1 MNGAVLGNRRSSSTA
16 GLPRAKVHSEIV
28 SFSVGAVYFL
38 NRGTF
43 DLVSRL
49 PLDPLPA
56 AVRAKADAAPPG
68 QLAIVFAIVLALNAC
83 SSISADNCS
92 VGRQVAVDKG
102 GAACTIAQNARSTL
116 FGGDDYARLW
126 NGEEARRDANVD
138 VSKVN
143 RPPVAPG
150 GAPAVGFIGSLRVN
164 FPYDEPSLTPDVQ
177 EAQSISKTG
186 FDPNEKVAI
195 KFERATLD
203 FFLKQLLSGA
213 LGVDYVAPE
222 DLGGAV
228 TFRTEN
234 PLPKS
239 QVLQVVRDILGR
251 RGLVMKNLNGVYQID
266 RADVVS
272 AIEAASKL
280 GRDNEPN
287 TRIVHVSKGSAGEVA
302 AIVRQLVPEDV
313 SLVPTG
319 ESIVVKAS
327 SPTDLNNVSE
337 LINSLGKNG
346 VGDDKVAV
354 IELRQASPARIATQ
368 LNDFYRARVGAIGPD
383 SVTIIPLE
391 AQNAILVG
399 AKDPRIMAGLRQLTQ
414 QLDRNSVDEQAVRI
428 IPLTHISAEETAQ
441 RLTAIMTG
449 GGQGATPTTGSSAAQ
464 TSAARSANDFSGASS
479 SAPANSPFGSLSST
493 QPSPGSGLSSPAGSS
508 ATTSSESFSENPAG
522 SFNGRPGGSPN
533 PSSRQVASLNNA
545 GVSAAAASVRF
556 EPDVRNNALMV
567 FSNFATFKKLQ
578 DIIKAIDVPQAQVV
592 IEATIA
598 EVDITD
604 DLQFGVQTFL
614 QGKGFS
620 FRNSPSNSQTDPG
633 NNGSFA
639 NIGFSMGNVKANV
652 VLTALQA
659 VTHVKVISSPYLT
672 VLDKKTARLVIGD
685 QIPFA
690 QSTQTSN
697 NSGNTTITE
706 NIQTKDTGVVLE
718 VTPKIN
724 SDNSVT
730 ITIDQQISKPSDSVN
745 TGNKTPVISTRQ
757 VKSDILVQSGRTFVL
772 GGIMQE
778 RIDKTETGV
787 PGLRAV
793 PLVGDL
799 FKTQQNTSSRVEL
812 LVMITPRV
820 VRQSNELEKITR
832 LLRDQLHVR

>member
-1 MNGAVLGNRRSSSTA
+1 M
-16 GLPRAKVHSEIV
+16 
-28 SFSVGAVYFL
+28 
-38 NRGTF
+38 
-43 DLVSRL
+43 VSRL
-49 PLDPLPA
+49 PLDQLQSA
-56 AVRAKADAAPPG
+56 ARNAAEAAPPG
-68 QLAIVFAIVLALNAC
+68 QLAIIFAIVLALNAC
-83 SSISADNCS
+83 SSFSADNCS
-92 VGRQVAVDKG
+92 VGRQVAVENG
-102 GAACTIAQNARSTL
+102 GSACSVAQNARSTM

-150 GAPAVGFIGSLRVN
+150 GSPAVGFLGNLRVN
-164 FPYDEPSLTPDVQ
+164 FPYSESSLTPDVE
-177 EAQSISKTG
+177 EAQGVSKSG

-203 FFLKQLLSGA
+203 FFLKQLLTGA

-234 PLPKS
+234 PLPKA

-251 RGLVMKNLNGVYQID
+251 RGLIMKNLNGVYHID

-287 TRIVHVSKGSAGEVA
+287 TRVVRVSKGSAGEVA
-302 AIVRQLVPEDV
+302 AIVRQLVPDDV
-313 SLVPTG
+313 SLIPTG
-319 ESIVVKAS
+319 DSIVIKAS
-327 SPTDLNNVSE
+327 SPNDLINVVE
-337 LINSLGKNG
+337 LISSLGKNG

-354 IELRQASPARIATQ
+354 IVLRQASPARIASQ
-368 LNDFYRARVGAIGPD
+368 LNDFYRARVGSIGPD

-399 AKDPRIMAGLRQLTQ
+399 AKDPRMMAGLRQLTQ

-449 GGQGATPTTGSSAAQ
+449 AGQGATPATGASATQNPQARSSNDFAGSSA
-464 TSAARSANDFSGASS
+464 
-479 SAPANSPFGSLSST
+479 SAPANSPFGSLTST
-493 QPSPGSGLSSPAGSS
+493 QPTPGSGLSSPAGSS
-508 ATTSSESFSENPAG
+508 STTGSENFGESPAG
-522 SFNGRPGGSPN
+522 SFNGRPAGSPN
-533 PSSRQVASLNNA
+533 PASRQVASLNNA
-545 GVSAAAASVRF
+545 GVSAAAAAAAAGVRF

-578 DIIKAIDVPQAQVV
+578 DIIKAIDVPQAQVI

-598 EVDITD
+598 EVSITD

-614 QGKGFS
+614 QAKGFS
-620 FRNSPSNSQTDPG
+620 FRNSPSSSQTDPG
-633 NNGSFA
+633 NNGAFA
-639 NIGFSMGNVKANV
+639 NVGFSVGNVKANV
-652 VLTALQA
+652 ILTALQA

-672 VLDKKTARLVIGD
+672 VLDRKTARLVIGD

-697 NSGNTTITE
+697 NAGNTTITE

-718 VTPKIN
+718 VTPRIN
-724 SDNSVT
+724 SDNSVS

-745 TGNKTPVISTRQ
+745 QGNKTPVISTRQ

-778 RIDKTETGV
+778 RLDKIETGT
-787 PGLRAV
+787 PGLRSV
-793 PLVGDL
+793 PLIGDL
-799 FKTQQNTSSRVEL
+799 FKTQQNQASRVEL

-820 VRQSNELEKITR
+820 VRQSTELEKITR